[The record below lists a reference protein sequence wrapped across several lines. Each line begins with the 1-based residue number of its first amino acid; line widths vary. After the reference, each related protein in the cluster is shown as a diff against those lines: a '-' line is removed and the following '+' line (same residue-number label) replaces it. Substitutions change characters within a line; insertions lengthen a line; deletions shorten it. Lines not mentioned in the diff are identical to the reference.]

1 MMILLIEIS
10 DLNPT
15 SYLKSMLKKLKVKIS
30 AEKFGINNF
39 AFKSFIK
46 K

>member
-1 MMILLIEIS
+1 MGTV
-10 DLNPT
+10 LNQCFK
-15 SYLKSMLKKLKVKIS
+15 YLKIKIS
-30 AEKFGINNF
+30 AEKFDINNF